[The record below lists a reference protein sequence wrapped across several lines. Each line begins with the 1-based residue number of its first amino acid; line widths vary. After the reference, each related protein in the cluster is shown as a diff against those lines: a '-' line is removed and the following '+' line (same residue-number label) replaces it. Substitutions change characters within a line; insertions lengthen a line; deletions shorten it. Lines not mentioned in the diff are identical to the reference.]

1 MTCRNFSLQ
10 KGNGCK
16 VQLRFVKCSTLVV
29 TEGYHILLSPLKISH
44 VPLYYVKDVY
54 HKNQLGT

>member
-10 KGNGCK
+10 NENDCK
-16 VQLRFVKCSTLVV
+16 VQLRFVKFSTLVV
-29 TEGYHILLSPLKISH
+29 TKGYHILLSPLKISH
-44 VPLYYVKDVY
+44 VPLYYVDDVY